1 MSRKQPV
8 LILEDDPVQQALI
21 ERMLADYPYALTMA
35 GTADEAVAAFEKLH
49 HTVALLDIQ
58 MPSGNSGIDVLRK
71 LMDSS
76 RPPVSVMLTGEADLQ
91 KVIESMRV
99 GAYDFVIKPVDAQ
112 NLRGIVERAFHSA
125 HTAELARTAEQER
138 RRKLDAQLAT
148 KHVAERLLRR
158 ENDKFAKA
166 LFGNIHTSF
175 SQGRGVGVMTTLVS
189 MLAGTPLSADG
200 QHYLVGK
207 DVLDM
212 IMDNQAAVSDMIQTF
227 SELQILVSQDMVL
240 FDMSLGEFHGIV
252 RDLVFEMQP
261 VTNLRGHRILLSDLP
276 ARFTGVPLKINWE
289 YFRKALR
296 ELLLNA
302 MKFSPEN
309 STITILVEYL
319 FSRVLITVLNQPAQ
333 ISREESM
340 GIPEEF
346 RKVIFEPFFRLS
358 KVVHEQYKTLEYGLG
373 LTLVEKVVNMHQ
385 GHIRCTTLKDHFLS
399 SEGDEELIAFE
410 IELPS

>member
-1 MSRKQPV
+1 M
-8 LILEDDPVQQALI
+8 E
-21 ERMLADYPYALTMA
+21 
-35 GTADEAVAAFEKLH
+35 
-49 HTVALLDIQ
+49 
-58 MPSGNSGIDVLRK
+58 
-71 LMDSS
+71 
-76 RPPVSVMLTGEADLQ
+76 
-91 KVIESMRV
+91 
-99 GAYDFVIKPVDAQ
+99 
-112 NLRGIVERAFHSA
+112 
-125 HTAELARTAEQER
+125 
-138 RRKLDAQLAT
+138 AQLAT

-166 LFGNIHTSF
+166 LFGNIYTSF

-212 IMDNQAAVSDMIQTF
+212 IMDNQAAVSDMIQIF
-227 SELQILVSQDMVL
+227 SELQTLVSQDMVL
-240 FDMSLGEFHGIV
+240 HDVSLGEFHGIV

-261 VTNLRGHRILLSDLP
+261 VTALRGHRILLSDLP
-276 ARFTGVPLKINWE
+276 GRFAGAPLKINWE
-289 YFRKALR
+289 YFRKSLR

-309 STITILVEYL
+309 STIVILVECL
-319 FSRVLITVLNQPAQ
+319 FSRALITILNQPAQ
-333 ISREESM
+333 MSRDEPM

-373 LTLVEKVVNMHQ
+373 LTLVEKVVNMHH
-385 GHIRCTTLKDHFLS
+385 GNIRCTTVADHFLS
-399 SEGDEELIAFE
+399 NEGNEELIAFE

>member
-8 LILEDDPVQQALI
+8 LILESDPVQQALI
-21 ERMLADYPYALTMA
+21 EHALADYPYALTMA
-35 GTADEAVAAFEKLH
+35 GSADAAVAAFEKLQH
-49 HTVALLDIQ
+49 PVALLDIHPQ
-58 MPSGNSGIDVLRK
+58 GESSGISVLKK
-71 LMDSS
+71 LMESS
-76 RPPVSVMLTGEADLQ
+76 RSPVSVMLAGEKDLAN
-91 KVIESMRV
+91 VIESKRA
-99 GAYDFVIKPVDAQ
+99 GAFDFITKPIDAAD
-112 NLRGIVERAFHSA
+112 LRGIVDKAMQAA
-125 HTAELARTAEQER
+125 HTAELARSADEER
-138 RRKLDAQLAT
+138 RRKMEAQLAT

-227 SELQILVSQDMVL
+227 SELQTLVSQDMVL

-252 RDLVFEMQP
+252 RDLIFEMQP
-261 VTNLRGHRILLSDLP
+261 VAQLRGHRVLLSDLP
-276 ARFTGVPLKINWE
+276 ARFTGTPLRINWE

-309 STITILVEYL
+309 SAITVLVEYL

-333 ISREESM
+333 MSRDEPK

-373 LTLVEKVVNMHQ
+373 LTLVEKVIHMHQ
-385 GHIRCTTLKDHFLS
+385 GQIRCTTIKDHFLS
-399 SEGDEELIAFE
+399 AEEDDELIAFE